1 MHINTIAAAAN
12 HVKSIAHEIS
22 KNNQLPFQEILPAES
37 IARRLADMEYRDR
50 TFTPDMTIF
59 GFLAQVMGEDQSCQQ
74 AVAQVIAHLAR
85 CDRKM
90 PSTSTAAYCKARK
103 RLPEEVLSGLAKET
117 AEEMEKSVEP
127 ALLWR
132 NRPIKLP
139 DGTTVSMP
147 DTAANQAAYPQS
159 RTQKKG
165 LAFQ

>member
-1 MHINTIAAAAN
+1 MHIHTTAATAN
-12 HVKSIAHEIS
+12 HVKLIANEIS
-22 KNNQLPFQEILPAES
+22 KNNHLPFQEILPAES
-37 IARRLADMEYRDR
+37 LAKRLAGLEYRDR

-74 AVAQVIAHLAR
+74 AVTQVIAHLVR
-85 CDRKM
+85 GGKKM
-90 PSTSTAAYCKARK
+90 SSTNTAAYCKARK

-117 AEEMEKSVEP
+117 AEEIEKSVES

-132 NRPIKLP
+132 NRHIKLP

-165 LAFQ
+165 LVFR